1 MAVRKVGFDSDQS
14 HLLCTVTWNVHLAT
28 SPEDLHASIR
38 LAALKDLA
46 TTPSTL
52 WGILSPLPVYDSG
65 RDEGGRNDEDEIYG
79 AVLGD
84 TLDVT
89 IHI

>member
-1 MAVRKVGFDSDQS
+1 MAVRKVVFDSDQS
-14 HLLCTVTWNVHLAT
+14 HLLCIVTWNVHLAN

-52 WGILSPLPVYDSG
+52 WGILSPS
-65 RDEGGRNDEDEIYG
+65 RFMTAGGTEAANDEDEIYG

>member
-1 MAVRKVGFDSDQS
+1 MCIWP
-14 HLLCTVTWNVHLAT
+14 LLA
-28 SPEDLHASIR
+28 EDLHASIR

-46 TTPSTL
+46 TTLHLMGYSL
-52 WGILSPLPVYDSG
+52 PLPVYDSG
-65 RDEGGRNDEDEIYG
+65 REEGRNDEDEIYG

>member
-1 MAVRKVGFDSDQS
+1 MGYS
-14 HLLCTVTWNVHLAT
+14 L
-28 SPEDLHASIR
+28 
-38 LAALKDLA
+38 
-46 TTPSTL
+46 
-52 WGILSPLPVYDSG
+52 PLPVYDSG
-65 RDEGGRNDEDEIYG
+65 REGGRNDEDDEIYG

>member
-1 MAVRKVGFDSDQS
+1 MALRKVGFDSDQS
-14 HLLCTVTWNVHLAT
+14 RLLCTVTWNVHLVT

-46 TTPSTL
+46 TTL
-52 WGILSPLPVYDSG
+52 HLILSPLPVYDSG
-65 RDEGGRNDEDEIYG
+65 REGGRNDEDEIYG